1 MTELSDK
8 VITLHPDRS
17 KKGVNIDRQ
26 KYELMKTAIV
36 EALQSNK
43 PMTLKELEQAV
54 TRQLKGSFDGSIMW
68 YLMSVK
74 LDLEARRMVQ
84 RVPFTQPARLRL
96 TAKA

>member
-1 MTELSDK
+1 MSDK

-17 KKGVNIDRQ
+17 KKGVNIDRE
-26 KYELMKTAIV
+26 KYELMKAAIV
-36 EALQSNK
+36 DALQSNRQL
-43 PMTLKELEQAV
+43 TLKELEQV
-54 TRQLKGSFDGSIMW
+54 VSRQLKGSFDGSIMW

-96 TAKA
+96 TAKT